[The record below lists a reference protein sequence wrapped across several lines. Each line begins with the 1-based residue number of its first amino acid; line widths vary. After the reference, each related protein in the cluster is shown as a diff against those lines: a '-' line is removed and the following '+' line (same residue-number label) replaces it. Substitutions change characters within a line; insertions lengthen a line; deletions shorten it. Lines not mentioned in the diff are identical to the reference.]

1 MKSSLT
7 YFFWLMMGLA
17 FCSKGQAQFTLHNN
31 AYDLGDDCYR
41 LTQAQASQR
50 GAIWKTGLFN
60 TNNSWEMQAEVLFG
74 GSNNGADG
82 MAFVLKASN
91 SGFIGG
97 GGGLMGFGGSF
108 GNPAI
113 SPSVII

>member
-7 YFFWLMMGLA
+7 FFFWLMLGLA
-17 FCSKGQAQFTLHNN
+17 FCSKGEAQFTLHNN
-31 AYDLGDDCYR
+31 AQNLGNDCYR
-41 LTQAQASQR
+41 LTQAQPSQR

-60 TNNSWEMQAEVLFG
+60 TNESWEMQAEVLFG

-82 MAFVLKASN
+82 MAFVLKTAS

-97 GGGLMGFGGSF
+97 GGGLMGSGEVSEILGFRR
-108 GNPAI
+108 
-113 SPSVII
+113 V